1 MKFTDKLGLPI
12 WNEPETDVFNIEH
25 FNKGMKAIDD
35 TVVDIFKQNQTTN
48 NNITNLTD
56 RITTL
61 ENSGVSSGGSTGLTV
76 EQANNIKKIPSIE
89 ATVTSNSQAIAN
101 KADKNHKHTEYLKEI
116 PDEYVTDTELSSK
129 GYATETF
136 VTNKIAEASLSGG
149 NVDLSGYATKDDVP
163 TKVSQLTNDKGYLS
177 SVPSEYVTETELNSK
192 GYLTEHQDISNLALK
207 SEIPNTTSFATNL
220 SLTGSKLQLKNSQGN
235 LIGNAVTLPS
245 TSSTATAFLNGK
257 KYCAI
262 GDSITYGVRTT
273 KKYHEYLKEY
283 FNLSSVTN
291 LGIDGSTITSRSQ
304 GICDRLA
311 KIPKDSDLITLFAG
325 TNDFF
330 FSMPLGE
337 WYAKDSKNKRTL
349 IKDKATF
356 RGALNIICEYLID
369 NFSNKIIYL
378 MTPIHRHKFMT
389 QPTDLEPNS
398 SGIYLEEYV
407 NCIIECGKIYSL
419 PVIDLYSKSGLFPSN
434 TNNANLYFNPTSD
447 YLHPNATGHK
457 KIAQVI
463 YKEIVNDMPL
473 GSDYTPVVKT
483 LSRISATYNQG
494 STKVY
499 PSTSLD
505 TLKTNLIVKAIYSDN
520 SEDVVTTYNLSGT
533 LSVGTST
540 ITVTYSNKTTT
551 FNVNVSEEQV
561 PTKTLSSI
569 SAVYTQGSTV
579 VYPSTSLNSLKGNI
593 VVTATYSD
601 KSTATITDYAL
612 SGTLNVGT
620 STITVTYQGKT
631 TTFNVIVI
639 ATPTNYT
646 ITNNLTNVT
655 NSNSATSIAE
665 GSSYS
670 AKVTATSGYEISS
683 YGITM
688 GGADITSTAYSDGN
702 ITISNVT
709 GNIVITVTAT
719 KQASGGT
726 GEYRAVTE
734 DDLTVIN
741 ATLTIDD
748 GGYKLVQSS
757 RQWNGARL
765 TNVPKESKITLV
777 QTNNG
782 QCIWY
787 MYKYDSSYMY
797 VLCIGNGNGEHGK
810 VYKMNISSNSAT
822 QNGTMSMTMTPKE
835 GDILKVVVDGSSQTL
850 YCNDTELC
858 TLTDCNTV
866 GISNQNTSN
875 KYIASKWEVL

>member
-1 MKFTDKLGLPI
+1 MSDYNIDNAKNDIQNLQDQNSFDFQEIKRLNELINDYEKRVLQAINFNDLINKKNQDHIEEIKTQIPLILDKIKHLED
-12 WNEPETDVFNIEH
+12 N
-25 FNKGMKAIDD
+25 
-35 TVVDIFKQNQTTN
+35 TT
-48 NNITNLTD
+48 
-56 RITTL
+56 
-61 ENSGVSSGGSTGLTV
+61 SGSGGSGLTIT
-76 EQANNIKKIPSIE
+76 QTNKLNE
-89 ATVTSNSQAIAN
+89 AYTHSQSYHVS
-101 KADKNHKHTEYLKEI
+101 KQEI
-116 PDEYVTDTELSSK
+116 P
-129 GYATETF
+129 
-136 VTNKIAEASLSGG
+136 
-149 NVDLSGYATKDDVP
+149 TK
-163 TKVSQLTNDKGYLS
+163 TSQLINDSDFVNSSYVDNAISGIDKEGLTSTQKLQLQTAYEHSQNDHVTLEEVNEAITNAQLGGKEVD
-177 SVPSEYVTETELNSK
+177 
-192 GYLTEHQDISNLALK
+192 
-207 SEIPNTTSFATNL
+207 TTSFATDL

-245 TSSTATAFLNGK
+245 TSSTVTAFLNGK
-257 KYCAI
+257 KYCAV

-369 NFSNKIIYL
+369 NFSNKLIYL

-463 YKEIVNDMPL
+463 YKEIVNDMLL

-499 PSTSLD
+499 PSTNLNA
-505 TLKTNLIVKAIYSDN
+505 LKTNLIVKAIYSDN

-533 LSVGTST
+533 LSVGTSQ

-601 KSTATITDYAL
+601 GSNTTITDYAL

-631 TTFNVIVI
+631 TTFTV
-639 ATPTNYT
+639 
-646 ITNNLTNVT
+646 NVT
-655 NSNSATSIAE
+655 E
-665 GSSYS
+665 
-670 AKVTATSGYEISS
+670 
-683 YGITM
+683 
-688 GGADITSTAYSDGN
+688 STNA
-702 ITISNVT
+702 
-709 GNIVITVTAT
+709 
-719 KQASGGT
+719 
-726 GEYRAVTE
+726 YRAVTE

-787 MYKYDSSYMY
+787 MYKYDSSCMY

-822 QNGTMSMTMTPKE
+822 QDGTISMTMTPKE
-835 GDILKVVVDGSSQTL
+835 GDILKVVVDGSTQTL

>member
-1 MKFTDKLGLPI
+1 MAVKLPDTLVPMADFPSAYAKDVQFTDGENLQDKLDKGKLG
-12 WNEPETDVFNIEH
+12 
-25 FNKGMKAIDD
+25 
-35 TVVDIFKQNQTTN
+35 
-48 NNITNLTD
+48 
-56 RITTL
+56 
-61 ENSGVSSGGSTGLTV
+61 SSSSGTGLTE
-76 EQANNIKKIPSIE
+76 EQANNIEKIPSIE
-89 ATVTSNSQAIAN
+89 GIVTSNSQAIAN
-101 KADKNHKHTEYLKEI
+101 KADKDHKHTEYLTEI

-129 GYATETF
+129 GYVTETF

-149 NVDLSGYATKDDVP
+149 GV
-163 TKVSQLTNDKGYLS
+163 
-177 SVPSEYVTETELNSK
+177 
-192 GYLTEHQDISNLALK
+192 
-207 SEIPNTTSFATNL
+207 NTT
-220 SLTGSKLQLKNSQGN
+220 
-235 LIGNAVTLPS
+235 
-245 TSSTATAFLNGK
+245 TAFLNGK
-257 KYCAI
+257 KYCAV

-283 FNLSSVTN
+283 FSLSSVTN
-291 LGIDGSTITSRSQ
+291 LGIDGSTVTSKSN

-330 FSMPLGE
+330 FAMPLGE
-337 WYAKDSKNKRTL
+337 WYTKDSSNKRTL
-349 IKDKATF
+349 IKDKTTF

-369 NFSNKIIYL
+369 NFSNKLIYL
-378 MTPIHRHKFMT
+378 MTPIHRYKFMA

-398 SGIYLEEYV
+398 KGIYLEEYV

-494 STKVY
+494 STTVY

-533 LSVGTST
+533 LSVGTSK

-551 FNVNVSEEQV
+551 FNVNVSEEQEV
-561 PTKTLSSI
+561 TKTLSSI

-601 KSTATITDYAL
+601 NSNATITDYAL

-631 TTFNVIVI
+631 TTFTV
-639 ATPTNYT
+639 
-646 ITNNLTNVT
+646 NVT
-655 NSNSATSIAE
+655 E
-665 GSSYS
+665 
-670 AKVTATSGYEISS
+670 
-683 YGITM
+683 
-688 GGADITSTAYSDGN
+688 STN
-702 ITISNVT
+702 TH
-709 GNIVITVTAT
+709 
-719 KQASGGT
+719 
-726 GEYRAVTE
+726 RAVTE
-734 DDLTVIN
+734 DDLTLIN
-741 ATLTIDD
+741 STLTIDD
-748 GGYKLVQSS
+748 NGYNLEANK
-757 RQWNGARL
+757 QWDGARL

-777 QTNNG
+777 QTNAG

-787 MYKYDSSYMY
+787 MYKCDSDYMY
-797 VLCIGNGNGEHGK
+797 VLSIGNGNGEHGK
-810 VYKMNISSNSAT
+810 VYKMSISSSQAT
-822 QNGTMSMTMTPKE
+822 QNGTITMTMTPKE
-835 GDILKVVVDGSSQTL
+835 KDILKVVVDGSTQTL
-850 YCNDTELC
+850 YCNDVELC

-866 GISNQNTSN
+866 GISNQRPARTKN
-875 KYIASKWEVL
+875 IASKWEVLY